1 MAPSS
6 QLDPGAHLWRSA
18 TALCDDAT
26 RLLVPRAHGEIAA
39 LRATLTEPL
48 RVAVVGRVSTGKST
62 LVNALVGRRVA
73 PTAAGE
79 CTLVPI
85 WYRFGSPDRALLV
98 LRDGSATPLPFDGQL
113 PEELGVD
120 PAKVDR
126 IEVTLQSGPLRRLT
140 LVDTPGLGSPGRSVD
155 DVAREAGQAGA
166 VLFLFRDVEKRDD
179 IEFVRGYRESTGGLE
194 PSTAGAVGLLSH
206 ADVFGGGPWAAED
219 PVDAARRL
227 AERVAADHAALLS
240 AVVPV
245 SGLLAEAVRTGR
257 VTEDDG
263 RTLAG
268 LADADPARLQVAAML
283 GTWDDG
289 TDGRGEGVERVLNCA
304 GPYVLA
310 RGREAARG
318 GAGRLQGWMIERSGI
333 GAVEQ
338 LVHGRLAG
346 RARPLTADR
355 LLRRLRALSRT
366 SAVSAGAGERLRNRV
381 EAVELS
387 PEAHRVVELR
397 ALASLAG
404 RRGPDARTLAAEL
417 ARVVDEPPEQLR
429 PLAQEL
435 RARAQRTI
443 STARDP
449 VVRDAARVLTRAYQL
464 LGKVS

>member
-1 MAPSS
+1 
-6 QLDPGAHLWRSA
+6 
-18 TALCDDAT
+18 
-26 RLLVPRAHGEIAA
+26 
-39 LRATLTEPL
+39 
-48 RVAVVGRVSTGKST
+48 
-62 LVNALVGRRVA
+62 
-73 PTAAGE
+73 
-79 CTLVPI
+79 
-85 WYRFGSPDRALLV
+85 
-98 LRDGSATPLPFDGQL
+98 
-113 PEELGVD
+113 
-120 PAKVDR
+120 
-126 IEVTLQSGPLRRLT
+126 
-140 LVDTPGLGSPGRSVD
+140 
-155 DVAREAGQAGA
+155 
-166 VLFLFRDVEKRDD
+166 
-179 IEFVRGYRESTGGLE
+179 
-194 PSTAGAVGLLSH
+194 
-206 ADVFGGGPWAAED
+206 
-219 PVDAARRL
+219 
-227 AERVAADHAALLS
+227 
-240 AVVPV
+240 V

-257 VTEDDG
+257 VTEDDS
-263 RTLAG
+263 RALAG
-268 LADADPARLQVAAML
+268 LADADPARLQVAAVL
-283 GTWDDG
+283 GTWSDG
-289 TDGRGEGVERVLNCA
+289 PDGGGEGVDRVLKHS

-310 RGREAARG
+310 RGREPARG
-318 GAGRLQGWMIERSGI
+318 GARQLQGWMIERSGI
-333 GAVEQ
+333 GALEQ

-429 PLAQEL
+429 PRAQEL